1 MKLKALKEA
10 EARFRTELNIQ
21 SSQAA
26 IERNM
31 YVESTST
38 VIRSQLDQV
47 KDKGLA
53 PTDLNKLNA
62 YRYEIKQARQERD
75 NEMMLKKDL
84 TEKIV
89 STWKE
94 LKEVRSKRGF
104 RNTDLKLII
113 KK

>member
-1 MKLKALKEA
+1 
-10 EARFRTELNIQ
+10 
-21 SSQAA
+21 
-26 IERNM
+26 M
-31 YVESTST
+31 YVEPTST
-38 VIRSQLDQV
+38 VIRSQLDRV
-47 KDKGLA
+47 KDKSLA

-62 YRYEIKQARQERD
+62 YMYDINQARQERE
-75 NEMMLKKDL
+75 NEMILKKDL

-94 LKEVRSKRGF
+94 LKEVRTRRGF